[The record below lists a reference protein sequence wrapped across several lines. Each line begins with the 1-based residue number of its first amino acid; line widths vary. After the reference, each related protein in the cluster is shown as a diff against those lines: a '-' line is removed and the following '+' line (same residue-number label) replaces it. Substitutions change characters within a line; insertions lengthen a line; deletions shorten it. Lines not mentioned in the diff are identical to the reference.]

1 MPDRVDLT
9 YCVVNTNGR
18 ELLLLCL
25 DAIEE
30 TAHEVLV
37 LDNASSDGSA
47 DAVRARQQGNL
58 RLIALEEPRGKAE
71 NDTRLLREAKGDY
84 CLLLNEDSELQPGAA
99 AALRQALEADPAA
112 AVAGA
117 QLLDPQGRP
126 QPCAW
131 RFPSVATAAAF
142 AVGLSRLVVQST
154 GSAIRRV
161 DWCQSSALLVRR
173 EAAEQ
178 VDYLDSV
185 FFVYSDETDFQKR
198 LADAGWHAL
207 HVPAARAV
215 HHEQLTTDAGSASRR
230 IVEFHRNRDL
240 YVRKHHGPTAALGVR
255 VLTAIG
261 YALRLPRDPRRFA
274 LHARQALRPG
284 RGEGIADAV
293 RASLPRS

>member
-1 MPDRVDLT
+1 MDLT